1 MGSAEIIT
9 LDHAEPTHS
18 SSPLNRLQQSPS
30 HSSLGVS
37 KLLSL
42 PAINLH
48 LHSSIVFLHPRSNEN
63 NDEDDDSSINL
74 PPPASEDEDVIRGV
88 VELYLPS
95 SRKIHGIE
103 VRLIG
108 SQCINFP
115 SGAYETFPVL
125 DKYVEID
132 KTYLEKGTHKF
143 EFSIIIPSSTP
154 GYERCAYG
162 RVYYYVRAKA
172 ISAGPLGFDLTDSRE
187 VLLVINPNPAGEP
200 SGLSWHHD
208 QIIDGLGA
216 MSIDL
221 ESTHLTIGGPVHLR
235 LHLHEPPKGATLHCI
250 NVSLLQYIT
259 LRNKDRSKEEK
270 APAVAV
276 KFFQIGSR
284 KHEPLLN
291 PYEEVDE
298 DGWKHEW
305 IGRLPDDDHARPTT
319 VKTNKTSII
328 ISHQLLVQIFVTPSN
343 LDGEHKDKDDKSQM
357 KVVSIRRPIFVSSC
371 CVSLDSITLP
381 AYEEVAPNQD
391 IMYEC
396 ACGQPLQSLIAKET
410 AVPAQQAG
418 LQGTSTDLSNAL
430 IPIAQEQEDEEKARP
445 TDERIGRTHTRF
457 ADNYVSRQQ
466 SRDSS
471 LNRNTRSRSRPA
483 SINSPTIEPST
494 SSQSLTREARSRPRN
509 WFKRATSRSNSRANS
524 QANSRAPSPVRHN
537 S

>member
-1 MGSAEIIT
+1 MQFA
-9 LDHAEPTHS
+9 
-18 SSPLNRLQQSPS
+18 N
-30 HSSLGVS
+30 
-37 KLLSL
+37 
-42 PAINLH
+42 
-48 LHSSIVFLHPRSNEN
+48 
-63 NDEDDDSSINL
+63 
-74 PPPASEDEDVIRGV
+74 
-88 VELYLPS
+88 
-95 SRKIHGIE
+95 
-103 VRLIG
+103 
-108 SQCINFP
+108 
-115 SGAYETFPVL
+115 
-125 DKYVEID
+125 
-132 KTYLEKGTHKF
+132 KTSFRF

-410 AVPAQQAG
+410 AVPAQQGG
-418 LQGTSTDLSNAL
+418 LQGSSTDLSNAL

-445 TDERIGRTHTRF
+445 TDERLGRTHTRF

-524 QANSRAPSPVRHN
+524 QANSRAPSPVRH
-537 S
+537 SS